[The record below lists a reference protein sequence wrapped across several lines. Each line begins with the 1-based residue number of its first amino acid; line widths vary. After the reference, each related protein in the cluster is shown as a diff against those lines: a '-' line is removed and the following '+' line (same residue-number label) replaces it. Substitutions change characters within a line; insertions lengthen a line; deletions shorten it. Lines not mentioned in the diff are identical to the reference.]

1 MLSSMTRNLKKNVDF
16 DMNVR
21 AFSNERLKLFK
32 EDLFEQLLKE
42 YDNDIRLA
50 QINHD
55 IDDVEAEIERRKRNG
70 TWNS

>member
-1 MLSSMTRNLKKNVDF
+1 MLSSMTRNLKKKVDC
-16 DMNVR
+16 DMNLR
-21 AFSNERLKLFK
+21 AFSNERLKQFK

-42 YDNDIRLA
+42 YDNDIRLT

>member
-21 AFSNERLKLFK
+21 AFSNERLKQFK

-42 YDNDIRLA
+42 YDNDICLT

-70 TWNS
+70 TWNN

>member
-1 MLSSMTRNLKKNVDF
+1 MLSSMTRSLKKNADF

-21 AFSNERLKLFK
+21 AFSNERLKQFK
-32 EDLFEQLLKE
+32 EALFEQLLKE
-42 YDNDIRLA
+42 YDNDIRLT

>member
-1 MLSSMTRNLKKNVDF
+1 MTRNLKKNVDF

-21 AFSNERLKLFK
+21 AFSNERLKQFK

-42 YDNDIRLA
+42 YDNDISLA

-55 IDDVEAEIERRKRNG
+55 IDDVEAEIERRKRNDA
-70 TWNS
+70 WNS

>member
-1 MLSSMTRNLKKNVDF
+1 MLLSMTRNLKKNVDF

-21 AFSNERLKLFK
+21 AFSNERLKQFK

-42 YDNDIRLA
+42 YDNDIRLT

>member
-21 AFSNERLKLFK
+21 AFSNERLKQFK

-42 YDNDIRLA
+42 YDNDIRLT

-55 IDDVEAEIERRKRNG
+55 IDDVEAEIERRKRND
-70 TWNS
+70 TWNN

>member
-21 AFSNERLKLFK
+21 AFSNERLKQFK

-55 IDDVEAEIERRKRNG
+55 IDDVEAEIERRKHND

>member
-21 AFSNERLKLFK
+21 AFSNERLKQFK
-32 EDLFEQLLKE
+32 EDLFGQLLKE

>member
-1 MLSSMTRNLKKNVDF
+1 MTRNLKKNVDF

-21 AFSNERLKLFK
+21 AFSNERLKQFK

-42 YDNDIRLA
+42 YDNDIRLT

-70 TWNS
+70 AWNS

>member
-21 AFSNERLKLFK
+21 AFSNERLKQFK

-70 TWNS
+70 AWNS

>member
-16 DMNVR
+16 DMNVS
-21 AFSNERLKLFK
+21 AFSNERLKQFK

-55 IDDVEAEIERRKRNG
+55 IDDVEAEIERRKRAG

>member
-1 MLSSMTRNLKKNVDF
+1 MLSSMTRSLKKNVDF

-21 AFSNERLKLFK
+21 AFSNERLKQFK

-55 IDDVEAEIERRKRNG
+55 IDDVEAEIKRRKRNG
-70 TWNS
+70 AWNS

>member
-1 MLSSMTRNLKKNVDF
+1 MTRNLKKNVDF

-21 AFSNERLKLFK
+21 AFSNERLKQFK

-70 TWNS
+70 AWNS

>member
-1 MLSSMTRNLKKNVDF
+1 MKKNVDF

-21 AFSNERLKLFK
+21 AFSNERLKQFK

-42 YDNDIRLA
+42 YDNDIRLT

-55 IDDVEAEIERRKRNG
+55 IDDVEAEIERRKRND

>member
-21 AFSNERLKLFK
+21 AFSNERLTQFK
-32 EDLFEQLLKE
+32 EALYEQLLKE
-42 YDNDIRLA
+42 YDNDIRLT

-55 IDDVEAEIERRKRNG
+55 IDDVEAEIERRKHNG

>member
-21 AFSNERLKLFK
+21 TFSNECLKQFK

-55 IDDVEAEIERRKRNG
+55 IDDVEAEIERRKRTG